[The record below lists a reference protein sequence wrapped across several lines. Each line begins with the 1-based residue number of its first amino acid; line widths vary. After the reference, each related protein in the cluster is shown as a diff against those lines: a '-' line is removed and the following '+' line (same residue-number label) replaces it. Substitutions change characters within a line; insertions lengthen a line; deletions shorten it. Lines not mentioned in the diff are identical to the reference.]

1 MVERNRPRIRPR
13 ILEWLASLREPHKW
27 VILQSAA
34 GEELRLSFGADVV
47 AIP

>member
-1 MVERNRPRIRPR
+1 MIDTF
-13 ILEWLASLREPHKW
+13 LEV
-27 VILQSAA
+27 VIQSAA